1 MSNIINYKYTNNIS
15 LLSANLELNLDN
27 DDNDNKISQNIILH
41 GRIPSSSS
49 FDLNKYNISDYSLI
63 NHSKSNKKLISPN
76 ISKKNLYKN
85 VSSYI
90 NNNINN
96 INNSNFFPKKIIQ
109 IKVIILL

>member
-27 DDNDNKISQNIILH
+27 DDNKISQNIILH

-49 FDLNKYNISDYSLI
+49 FDLNKYNISDNNLI

-76 ISKKNLYKN
+76 ISKKNL
-85 VSSYI
+85 
-90 NNNINN
+90 
-96 INNSNFFPKKIIQ
+96 
-109 IKVIILL
+109 